1 VAKAQDPERDGRS
14 TLMAVRVR
22 IGLVLVLVALVVL
35 GGRLFQLQ
43 GLDTAGMA
51 QAAVEKRLRTSEIP
65 ALRGEILDANNNVL
79 ARSVQRFDIVVDQRL
94 VKDYTWFNPRT
105 KQSEDVKI
113 TAAIADLA
121 KALGQKTATVSKAV
135 LGDRPFNYV
144 AKAVTPQVKNRVEAL
159 SFPGL
164 QAQETTI
171 RNYPDGEVAGS
182 IVGFMGSDGKPLAG
196 IEATQD
202 QILSGTPGERT
213 YEIGADGIRIPV
225 ATNEEVQAEDGRSV
239 KLTLNS
245 DVQWFAQETIAAQV
259 KDYGAEYGT
268 IVVVNA
274 KTGDIIAMAES
285 TTPDPNDPG
294 ATPVEQREP
303 FSVTKAFEPGS
314 TTKMITMSAAIEEG
328 ITTPTTKYT
337 IPPTYTVNGQKF
349 TDAVSHGTVERT
361 TAGIFAKSMNTG
373 TVMIGQ
379 QLTRQQRYDYLRKF
393 GIGEQYDIGLAGM
406 TPGLLAKPEAWD
418 GRQEYTVLFGQGL
431 AQTALHTAMAYATIA
446 NNGVRM
452 EPRLIDSY
460 VDPDGTVHQQPR
472 QKGTKVVSK
481 KTAGLVQDL
490 LETVSTQGGGLPGKV
505 DDYRV
510 GVKTGTAEAPSDDG
524 GFSGYTISMAGMA
537 PMEDPEYVVVATI
550 QRPKGGVFSLT
561 AGPPFK
567 KVMAQV
573 LSTYNVPPSTTKPVK
588 LPLGDE

>member
-1 VAKAQDPERDGRS
+1 MAKAQDAGRDRRS
-14 TLMAVRVR
+14 TVMAARVR
-22 IGLVLVLVALVVL
+22 TGLVLVLLALVVL

-51 QAAVEKRLRTSEIP
+51 QAAVEKRLRTTEIP

-94 VKDYTWFNPRT
+94 VKDYTRFNPKT
-105 KQSEDVKI
+105 KQPEDVRI
-113 TAAIADLA
+113 TDAIARLA
-121 KALGQKTATVSKAV
+121 EVLGQETDTVADAV

-144 AKAVTPQVKNRVEAL
+144 AKAVTPEVKNRVERL

-164 QAQETTI
+164 QARETTI
-171 RNYPDGEVAGS
+171 RNYPNGEVAGS
-182 IVGFMGSDGKPLAG
+182 VIGFLGSDGNPLAG

-202 QILSGTPGERT
+202 EVLSGTPGERT

-225 ATNEEVQAEDGRSV
+225 ATNEEVPAEDGRNV
-239 KLTLNS
+239 KLTLNT
-245 DVQWFAQETIAAQV
+245 DVQWFAQETIAEQV
-259 KDYGAEYGT
+259 RDYGAEYGT

-274 KTGDIIAMAES
+274 RTGDIIAMAES

-294 ATPVEQREP
+294 ATPVEQRQP

-314 TTKMITMSAAIEEG
+314 TTKMITMAAAIEEG
-328 ITTPTTKYT
+328 ITTPTTRYT
-337 IPPTYTVNGQKF
+337 IPPSYSVNGQRF
-349 TDAVSHGTVERT
+349 TDAVPHGTVQRT

-379 QLTRQQRYDYLRKF
+379 HLTRQQRYDYLRKF
-393 GIGEQYDIGLAGM
+393 GIGELYDIGLTGM
-406 TPGLLAKPEAWD
+406 TSGLLAKPGQWD

-431 AQTALHTAMAYATIA
+431 AQTALHTAMAYAAIA
-446 NNGVRM
+446 NDGVRM
-452 EPRLIDSY
+452 QPRLIDSY
-460 VDPDGTVHQQPR
+460 VDPDGTEHKLPR
-472 QKGTKVVSK
+472 EKGVKVVSK
-481 KTAGLVQDL
+481 KTAGQVQDL

-505 DDYRV
+505 EDYRV

-524 GFSGYTISMAGMA
+524 GFSGYTISMAGIA
-537 PMEDPEYVVVATI
+537 PMEDPEFVVVATI

-567 KVMAQV
+567 KVMGQV

-588 LPLGDE
+588 LPLE

>member
-1 VAKAQDPERDGRS
+1 
-14 TLMAVRVR
+14 MAARVR
-22 IGLVLVLVALVVL
+22 TGLVLVLLALVVL

-51 QAAVEKRLRTSEIP
+51 QAAVEKRLRTTEIP

-94 VKDYTWFNPRT
+94 VKDYTRFNPKT
-105 KQSEDVKI
+105 KQPEDVRI
-113 TAAIADLA
+113 TDAIARLA
-121 KALGQKTATVSKAV
+121 EVLGQETDTVADAV

-144 AKAVTPQVKNRVEAL
+144 AKAVTPEVKNRVERL

-164 QAQETTI
+164 QARETTI
-171 RNYPDGEVAGS
+171 RNYPNGEVAGS
-182 IVGFMGSDGKPLAG
+182 VIGFLGSDGNPLAG

-202 QILSGTPGERT
+202 EVLSGTPGERT

-225 ATNEEVQAEDGRSV
+225 ATNEEVPAEDGRNV
-239 KLTLNS
+239 KLTLNT
-245 DVQWFAQETIAAQV
+245 DVQWFAQETIAEQV
-259 KDYGAEYGT
+259 RDYGAEYGT

-274 KTGDIIAMAES
+274 RTGDIIAMAES

-294 ATPVEQREP
+294 ATPVEQRQP

-314 TTKMITMSAAIEEG
+314 TTKMITMAAAIEEG
-328 ITTPTTKYT
+328 ITTPTTRYT
-337 IPPTYTVNGQKF
+337 IPPSYSVNGQRF
-349 TDAVSHGTVERT
+349 TDAVPHGTVQRT

-379 QLTRQQRYDYLRKF
+379 HLTRQQRYDYLRKF
-393 GIGEQYDIGLAGM
+393 GIGELYDIGLTGM
-406 TPGLLAKPEAWD
+406 TSGLLAKPGQWD

-431 AQTALHTAMAYATIA
+431 AQTALHTAMAYAAIA
-446 NNGVRM
+446 NDGVRM
-452 EPRLIDSY
+452 QPRLIDSY
-460 VDPDGTVHQQPR
+460 VDPDGTEHKLPR
-472 QKGTKVVSK
+472 EKGVKVVSK
-481 KTAGLVQDL
+481 KTAGQVQDL

-505 DDYRV
+505 EDYRV

-524 GFSGYTISMAGMA
+524 GFSGYTISMAGIA
-537 PMEDPEYVVVATI
+537 PMEDPEFVVVATI

-567 KVMAQV
+567 KVMGQV

-588 LPLGDE
+588 LPLE